1 MIKEY
6 GSAEGGRFPSDKYG
20 HNDITDPCSLNRLAR
35 SEGSLQMNDQSRQ
48 FQFAK
53 NPRYV
58 RRAKGMQTSIT
69 RFEINLINGR
79 LLALLDIIR
88 EIFQGRNE
96 FLLENLRVLQR
107 ENDTAQ

>member
-1 MIKEY
+1 MKEY
-6 GSAEGGRFPSDKYG
+6 GSAEGGRFLSDKYG
-20 HNDITDPCSLNRLAR
+20 YNDITDPSSLNRLAR

-48 FQFAK
+48 FQFNK

-69 RFEINLINGR
+69 WFEINFINGI

-88 EIFQGRNE
+88 KIF
-96 FLLENLRVLQR
+96 
-107 ENDTAQ
+107 

>member
-1 MIKEY
+1 MKEY
-6 GSAEGGRFPSDKYG
+6 GSAEGGRFLSDKYG
-20 HNDITDPCSLNRLAR
+20 YNDITDPSSLNRLAR

-69 RFEINLINGR
+69 RFEIN
-79 LLALLDIIR
+79 
-88 EIFQGRNE
+88 FY
-96 FLLENLRVLQR
+96 
-107 ENDTAQ
+107 